1 MEKRT
6 NLWTVM
12 LSGGDGER
20 LRPFVQ
26 RLFGRDRAKQYCT
39 FIGHRTMFE
48 HTADRARMLAPPHHR
63 VAVVSKSHVECG
75 WVGRALM
82 PEGKLLAQACNH
94 DTGPGAL
101 LPLAY
106 VRRKDPDATV
116 VILPC
121 DHFVYPEYLFTQRVI
136 NAIEAV
142 EAFPERVVLLGACPE
157 KADAD
162 LGWIELAGPLS
173 PSFDS
178 EIYKVSRF
186 VEKPP
191 AEEATRIMKTGGL
204 LNTLVIACR
213 VKSLWALGQRNFP
226 RTIAL
231 LEQAANAFDTDTE
244 DEALHRAYRE
254 MPSWNLSKD
263 LLGRCAE
270 NLAVMELDGV
280 QWSDWGKPER
290 ILKSIGRMS
299 SVNDQIWNTEVLNL
313 SGAGAKPPK
322 WKGATPIE
330 EPNYVTH

>member
-20 LRPFVQ
+20 LRPFV
-26 RLFGRDRAKQYCT
+26 RKLFGRDRAKQYCT
-39 FIGHRTMFE
+39 FIGNRTMFE
-48 HTADRARMLAPPHHR
+48 HTAYRARMLAPPYR
-63 VAVVSKSHVECG
+63 SVAVVAKSHVERG
-75 WVGRALM
+75 WVGREQM
-82 PEGKLLAQACNH
+82 PEGKLLAQPCNH
-94 DTGPGAL
+94 DTGPGVL

-106 VRRKDPDATV
+106 VKGKNSDATV

-121 DHFVYPEYLFTQRVI
+121 DHFVYPEYLFTQRII

-162 LGWIELAGPLS
+162 LGWIEVGGPLS
-173 PSFDS
+173 SSFDS
-178 EIYKVSRF
+178 DIYRVSRF
-186 VEKPP
+186 IEKPP
-191 AEEATRIMKTGGL
+191 AEDAARIMRTGGL

-213 VKSLWALGQRNFP
+213 VDSLWILGRSHFP
-226 RTIAL
+226 QTIAL
-231 LEQAANAFDTDTE
+231 LEQAANAFDTDRE
-244 DEALHRAYRE
+244 DEALHRVYRE

-290 ILKSIGRMS
+290 ILNTLGRMRPADDQIRSTALSSLSCAGAEPPKYKADIGRAV
-299 SVNDQIWNTEVLNL
+299 SV
-313 SGAGAKPPK
+313 
-322 WKGATPIE
+322 
-330 EPNYVTH
+330 

>member
-20 LRPFVQ
+20 LRSFVQ

-39 FIGHRTMFE
+39 FIGNRTMFE
-48 HTADRARMLAPPHHR
+48 QTADRARMLAPAQHS
-63 VAVVSKSHVECG
+63 VAVVAKSHVERG
-75 WVGRALM
+75 WVGREQM
-82 PEGKLLAQACNH
+82 PEGKLLAQPCNR
-94 DTGPGAL
+94 DTGPGVL

-106 VRRKDPDATV
+106 VRKKDPDASV

-121 DHFVYPEYLFTQRVI
+121 DHFVYPEYLFTRRVS
-136 NAIEAV
+136 NAIEAA
-142 EAFPERVVLLGACPE
+142 EAFPERVVLLGASPE

-162 LGWIELAGPLS
+162 LGWIDLGGSLS
-173 PSFDS
+173 SSFDS
-178 EIYKVSRF
+178 DIYRVSRF

-191 AEEATRIMKTGGL
+191 AEQAARIMRTGGL

-213 VKSLWALGQRNFP
+213 VDSLWILGRSLFP
-226 RTIAL
+226 QTIAL
-231 LEQAANAFDTDTE
+231 LEQAANAFDTDRE

-254 MPSWNLSKD
+254 VPSWNLSKD

-270 NLAVMELDGV
+270 NLAVMELDNV

-290 ILKSIGRMS
+290 ILDSIGRMS
-299 SVNDQIWNTEVLNL
+299 PANDQIWNTELLNL
-313 SGAGAKPPK
+313 SGVGAKPLK
-322 WKGATPIE
+322 WKGAAPIE
-330 EPNYVTH
+330 EANYVTH

>member
-1 MEKRT
+1 
-6 NLWTVM
+6 
-12 LSGGDGER
+12 
-20 LRPFVQ
+20 
-26 RLFGRDRAKQYCT
+26 
-39 FIGHRTMFE
+39 
-48 HTADRARMLAPPHHR
+48 
-63 VAVVSKSHVECG
+63 
-75 WVGRALM
+75 M
-82 PEGKLLAQACNH
+82 PEGKLLAQPCNR

-106 VRRKDPDATV
+106 VKGKNPDATV

-136 NAIEAV
+136 NAIESV

-178 EIYKVSRF
+178 EIYTVSRF

-213 VKSLWALGQRNFP
+213 VKSLWALGQRHFP

-231 LEQAANAFDTDTE
+231 LEQAANAFDTAKE

-263 LLGRCAE
+263 LLGRCSE

-290 ILKSIGRMS
+290 IFETISRMRRA
-299 SVNDQIWNTEVLNL
+299 NDQMWSAELLKL
-313 SGAGAKPPK
+313 SGTETPK
-322 WKGATPIE
+322 WNRAAPVE
-330 EPNYVTH
+330 EANYVTH